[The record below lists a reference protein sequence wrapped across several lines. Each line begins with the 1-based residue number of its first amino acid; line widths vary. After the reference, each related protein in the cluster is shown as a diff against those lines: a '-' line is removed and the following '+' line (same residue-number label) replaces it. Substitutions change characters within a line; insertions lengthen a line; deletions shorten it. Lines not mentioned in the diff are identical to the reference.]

1 MQIKVQKMP
10 KISISRNPVNCSI
23 VPISLHPLGM
33 CPRPVGVKFLSLS
46 TKTIK
51 TNQNQTRKEQ

>member
-1 MQIKVQKMP
+1 MP